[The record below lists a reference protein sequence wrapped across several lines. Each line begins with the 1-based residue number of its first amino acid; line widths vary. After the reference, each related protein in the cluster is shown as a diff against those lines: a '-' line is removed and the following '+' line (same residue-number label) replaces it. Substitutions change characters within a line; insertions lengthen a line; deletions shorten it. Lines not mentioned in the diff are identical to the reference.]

1 MQYLKTSNCV
11 ICGCKAEYWHGHV
24 VAKERMALG
33 NLIDK
38 KIGAGFCE
46 AHLDIKCNNALGNYG
61 EYSTELMGK
70 CIPLF
75 ST

>member
-1 MQYLKTSNCV
+1 M
-11 ICGCKAEYWHGHV
+11 

-46 AHLDIKCNNALGNYG
+46 AHLDTKCNNALGNYG